1 MSVYAEFGLLGL
13 GLALTLMARIMY
25 LVRRHALAYPSA
37 LPAWNSIQASILFLA
52 LLSFQE
58 NYLEIPQAI
67 FLGVLLTALQFRS
80 AQELARSNGVR
91 L

>member
-1 MSVYAEFGLLGL
+1 
-13 GLALTLMARIMY
+13 MY